1 MAVIFQKSG
10 VKGAHAHRFRHT
22 LATEI
27 LSAGG
32 SVQDAADVLGNSP
45 RIIEKHYAKWI
56 KARQDR
62 ISALMGS
69 IFGTSVAREGF
80 EPVSDRKESSLFG
93 GRHGVRT
100 HDPHVANVVLSQLS

>member
-1 MAVIFQKSG
+1 MLPTSSG
-10 VKGAHAHRFRHT
+10 IR
-22 LATEI
+22 
-27 LSAGG
+27 
-32 SVQDAADVLGNSP
+32 P
-45 RIIEKHYAKWI
+45 RTIEKHYAKWI

-69 IFGTSVAREGF
+69 IFGTSVAREGIGA
-80 EPVSDRKESSLFG
+80 VSDRKEKELFG